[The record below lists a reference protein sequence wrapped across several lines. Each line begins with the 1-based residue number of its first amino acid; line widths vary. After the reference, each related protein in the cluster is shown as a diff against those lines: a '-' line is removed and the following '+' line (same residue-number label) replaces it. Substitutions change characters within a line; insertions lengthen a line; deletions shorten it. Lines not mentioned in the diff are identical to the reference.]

1 MKASL
6 ALSLPEGK
14 GGLYLFVSVA
24 STSLEGEEGLSH
36 LCWVSTL
43 KEGPALGV
51 PRAPKFF
58 GTKVALWC
66 PRPWGGLNN
75 STALFMECLKHQGNL
90 ALIFLR
96 SVPTPEERSATTTPY
111 HPQGV

>member
-14 GGLYLFVSVA
+14 GGLYLFVSGA

-43 KEGPALGV
+43 KEGPALGIL
-51 PRAPKFF
+51 RASEYF

-66 PRPWGGLNN
+66 PRSWGGLNN

-96 SVPTPEERSATTTPY
+96 SVPTPEERPATARSY
-111 HPQGV
+111 CPQGV